1 MGLEVRAT
9 KGSILGDFKLS
20 KNSTEVYNC
29 SHTGTKDKPPY
40 PCPDKGCLMVPTFP
54 QCGSQV
60 DERFEWVLVQCR
72 HNYTKPP
79 LMPNPHD

>member
-29 SHTGTKDKPPY
+29 THTNTKDEPPY
-40 PCPDKGCLMVPTFP
+40 PCSDKGCLMAATFP
-54 QCGSQV
+54 QCGSQIN
-60 DERFEWVLVQCR
+60 ERFDEV
-72 HNYTKPP
+72 
-79 LMPNPHD
+79 